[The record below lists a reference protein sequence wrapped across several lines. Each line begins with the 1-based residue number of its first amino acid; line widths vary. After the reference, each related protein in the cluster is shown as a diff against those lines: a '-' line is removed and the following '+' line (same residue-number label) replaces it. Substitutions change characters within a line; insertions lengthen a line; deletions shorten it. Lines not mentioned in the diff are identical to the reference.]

1 MPTTSINMPLP
12 QVSGINQLPS
22 ARKTAPKPKSR
33 GSSGSIPKVKTKRKY
48 QKKKM
53 EYWNKLGRKEGKKNK
68 KETRG

>member
-33 GSSGSIPKVKTKRKY
+33 GSSGSKQTKRKY

>member
-33 GSSGSIPKVKTKRKY
+33 GSSGSGAKQTKRKY

-53 EYWNKLGRKEGKKNK
+53 EYWNKLGRKEAKKNK

>member
-12 QVSGINQLPS
+12 QVSGINQLAS

-33 GSSGSIPKVKTKRKY
+33 GSSGSKTTKRKY